1 MITRTHRVGKYGA
14 VMVLSLASVFA
25 SSAVAMASP
34 VAHASV
40 GALLHVEGTV
50 TGVSPTTGTPTSVTI
65 QPRNPYAPSEN
76 ILLGADTLYT
86 AAGAPST
93 VAALVVGV
101 PVAMTLTGSPATA
114 ATVTILSPTPIFIGG
129 TVTALT
135 PATGTPTSVT
145 IQPRESSKPTINIA
159 LGSGTLYYLGG
170 TSTMIS
176 SLVVG
181 AQVELE
187 ATGNPATA
195 TVVKIAPPR
204 PIWISGTVT
213 ALIPATGTPTSVTI
227 LPSSN
232 NAVAVS
238 VNLTSTTVYRQ
249 SGAVVTSADLLVGS
263 RVVVEAS
270 GNPQTATLVRI
281 AVPQPVYVSGM
292 VTELTPSTG
301 TPTSVTVQPVGNFK
315 TPVTVNLSASTVYY
329 QLKST
334 TTVASLLV
342 GSHVFIR
349 ATGNPL
355 SATVVRISA
364 PLPDVTI
371 GSVTA
376 VTSTSMTVQPATSG
390 STPINFTL
398 TGATTYFNGRLVS
411 TIAEVN
417 VGDIVRVA
425 SAPSAATTALT
436 VTVKDLA
443 LIGRVLGVSGNV
455 ISVRGLY
462 GALLSVNVNPSTTFT
477 MGKRTVSLDAVHR
490 GEFIVAVGPAMS
502 GVTHSVV
509 ASRVWIGA
517 SDDDALHHAMAQ
529 HRDAEHRHHH

>member
-14 VMVLSLASVFA
+14 VMALSLASVFA

-34 VAHASV
+34 VARTGV
-40 GALLHVEGTV
+40 GAVLHVQGTV

-65 QPRNPYAPSEN
+65 QPLNPYAPSEN
-76 ILLGADTLYT
+76 ILLGADTVYT
-86 AAGAPST
+86 QAGAPST
-93 VAALVVGV
+93 VTALVVGV
-101 PVAMTLTGSPATA
+101 PVQITLTGSPATA
-114 ATVTILSPTPIFIGG
+114 ASVTIMSPAPIFVGG

-135 PATGTPTSVT
+135 PTTGTPTAVT
-145 IQPRESSKPTINIA
+145 VQPRDPNRPTINIS
-159 LGSGTLYYLGG
+159 LSTSTLYYLGG
-170 TSTMIS
+170 TTTTVA

-204 PIWISGTVT
+204 PIWIAGTVT
-213 ALIPATGTPTSVTI
+213 ALTPTTGTPTAVTI
-227 LPSSN
+227 LPSAD

-238 VNLTSTTVYRQ
+238 VNLASTTIYREA
-249 SGAVVTSADLLVGS
+249 GAVVTVADLVVGA
-263 RVVVEAS
+263 RVVIEAS

-281 AVPQPVYVSGM
+281 AAPQPVYLSGM
-292 VTELTPSTG
+292 VTALTPSTG
-301 TPTSVTVQPVGNFK
+301 TPTSVTVQPLGDFK
-315 TPVTVNLSASTVYY
+315 APVTVNLGASTVFY

-342 GSHVFIR
+342 GSHVFVT
-349 ATGNPL
+349 ATGSPL
-355 SATVVRISA
+355 TATVVRISA
-364 PLPDVTI
+364 PLPDVTV

-376 VTSTSMTVQPATSG
+376 VTSTSMTVQPQSAG
-390 STPINFTL
+390 SAPIMFTL
-398 TGATTYFNGRLVS
+398 TGSTTYFNGRLVS

-436 VTVKDLA
+436 VTVQDLA
-443 LIGRVLGVSGNV
+443 IIGRVLGVSGDV

-462 GALLSVNVNPSTTFT
+462 GTMLSVNVTASTTFT
-477 MGKRTVSLDAVHR
+477 MGKMSTSLSAVHR
-490 GEFIVAVGPAMS
+490 GDLIVAVGPAVS
-502 GVTHSVV
+502 GVTNSVV
-509 ASRVWIGA
+509 ASRVWIGGR
-517 SDDDALHHAMAQ
+517 DDDALHLALLQ
-529 HRDAEHRHHH
+529 HRDEGRRHHH

>member
-1 MITRTHRVGKYGA
+1 MITRTHRIGKYGA
-14 VMVLSLASVFA
+14 VMVLSLTSVLA

-34 VAHASV
+34 VAHQSV
-40 GALLHVEGTV
+40 GAVLHVQGTV
-50 TGVSPTTGTPTSVTI
+50 TGVTPTTGTPTSVTI

-76 ILLGADTLYT
+76 ILLGADTVFT
-86 AAGAPST
+86 QAGAAST
-93 VAALVVGV
+93 VAALVPGV
-101 PVAMTLTGSPATA
+101 AVQITLTGSPATA
-114 ATVTILSPTPIFIGG
+114 ATVTILSPAPIFVGG

-145 IQPRESSKPTINIA
+145 IQPRNSSKPTINIA

-170 TSTMIS
+170 TTTTIS

-204 PIWISGTVT
+204 PIWISGTVS
-213 ALIPATGTPTSVTI
+213 ALTPATGTPTSVTI

-238 VNLTSTTVYRQ
+238 VNLASSTVYRQ
-249 SGAVVTSADLLVGS
+249 SGAIVTIADLMVGS

-270 GNPQTATLVRI
+270 GNPQTASLVRI
-281 AVPQPVYVSGM
+281 AKPQPVYLNGL
-292 VTELTPSTG
+292 VTALTPSTG
-301 TPTSVTVQPVGNFK
+301 TPTSVTIQPNGNFK
-315 TPVTVNLSASTVYY
+315 APVTVNLSASTVYY

-334 TTVASLLV
+334 TTIAALLL
-342 GSHVFIR
+342 GSHVVVT

-376 VTSTSMTVQPATSG
+376 VTSTSMTVQPQAAG
-390 STPINFTL
+390 SAPVMFTL

-436 VTVKDLA
+436 VTVRDLA
-443 LIGRVLGVSGNV
+443 VIGRVTGVSGDV

-462 GALLSVNVNPSTTFT
+462 GAMLTVNVNASTTFT
-477 MGKRTVSLDAVHR
+477 MGKTTTSLDAVRR
-490 GEFIVAVGPAMS
+490 GDLIVAVGPAMS
-502 GVTHSVV
+502 GVTRAVD
-509 ASRVWIGA
+509 ATRVWIGA
-517 SDDDALHHAMAQ
+517 RDDDALHHALLQ
-529 HRDAEHRHHH
+529 HREAGRRHHR

>member
-1 MITRTHRVGKYGA
+1 MITRTHRFAKYGA

-34 VAHASV
+34 AHSID
-40 GALLHVEGTV
+40 GAVLHVQGTV
-50 TGVSPTTGTPTSVTI
+50 TGVAPTTGTPTSVTI

-76 ILLGADTLYT
+76 ILLGADTVYT
-86 AAGAPST
+86 AAGAPSS

-101 PVAMTLTGSPATA
+101 PVEITLTGSPATA
-114 ATVTILSPTPIFIGG
+114 ATVTILSPTPIFVGG

-135 PATGTPTSVT
+135 PSTGTPTSVT
-145 IQPRESSKPTINIA
+145 VQPRDSSKPIITIA

-170 TSTMIS
+170 TTTTVS

-195 TVVKIAPPR
+195 TVVKIAPAR

-213 ALIPATGTPTSVTI
+213 ALTPSTGTPTSVTI
-227 LPSSN
+227 LPSSDN
-232 NAVAVS
+232 SVAVS
-238 VNLTSTTVYRQ
+238 VNLAPTTVYRQ
-249 SGAVVTSADLLVGS
+249 AGAIVTSADLMVGAK
-263 RVVVEAS
+263 VIIEAS
-270 GNPQTATLVRI
+270 GNPQTASLVRI
-281 AVPQPVYVSGM
+281 AVPQPVYLSGM
-292 VTELTPSTG
+292 VTALTPSTG
-301 TPTSVTVQPVGNFK
+301 TPTSVSVQPVGNFK
-315 TPVTVNLSASTVYY
+315 TPVTVNLSASTIYY

-364 PLPDVTI
+364 PLPDVTV

-376 VTSTSMTVQPATSG
+376 VTSTSMTVQSTVPG
-390 STPINFTL
+390 SAPIIFTL
-398 TGATTYFNGRLVS
+398 TGATSYFNGRLVS

-417 VGDIVRVA
+417 VGDIVRVGA
-425 SAPSAATTALT
+425 APAAATTALT
-436 VTVKDLA
+436 VTVQDLA
-443 LIGRVLGVSGNV
+443 LIGRVLGVSGDV

-462 GALLSVNVNPSTTFT
+462 GAFLTVNVNSSTTFT
-477 MGKRTVSLDAVHR
+477 MGRMTSSLDAVHR
-490 GEFIVAVGPAMS
+490 GDLIVAVGPAMS
-502 GVTHSVV
+502 GVTKSVM
-509 ASRVWIGA
+509 ATRVWIGA
-517 SDDDALHHAMAQ
+517 HNDDVLHHALKQ
-529 HRDAEHRHHH
+529 HREEGRRHHH